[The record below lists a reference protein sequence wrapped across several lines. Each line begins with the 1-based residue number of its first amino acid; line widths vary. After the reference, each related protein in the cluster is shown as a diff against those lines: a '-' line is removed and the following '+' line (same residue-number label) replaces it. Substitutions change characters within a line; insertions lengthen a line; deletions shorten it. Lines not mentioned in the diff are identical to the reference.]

1 MNIHECYGCYVI
13 RLPVRVRLGLASN
26 RGRVEM
32 DLVRRH
38 LLRNPANAKSE
49 QETGTA

>member
-1 MNIHECYGCYVI
+1 MEALWREEETRIEVI
-13 RLPVRVRLGLASN
+13 GSN

-38 LLRNPANAKSE
+38 PLRNPASAKSK
-49 QETGTA
+49 